1 MHSMLLTSDKDPMG
15 AAIIDYLAHG
25 KASKLRVF
33 SSMFDEDE
41 IPVNQLFRTFQEMP
55 SLEQKALQLSTGKIL
70 DVGAGSGCHT
80 LALQEMG
87 KEVTAIDISPLSV
100 EAMNKRGVKDARLQN
115 FFDRSLTGPFDTILL
130 LMNGSGIIGKLE
142 NLPAFF
148 HRLKEVLA
156 RDGQLLLDSSDLSY
170 LFEDE
175 DDYEFEN
182 NNQQSRE
189 DESVFEEKIY
199 RKKSDNDTDFD
210 TDYNRLGSIHK
221 NIERFIYFSS
231 VDCIYKEGDEKVVEP
246 VEIFADKFSDN
257 YSHTKALA
265 TSYVLKMRKL
275 YPNIK
280 INILYPSAVIGK
292 NDYKPSSIGK
302 VVKDIMA
309 RKMQFGVKGGYNFI
323 DVDDVVKAT
332 EIVIDKKIE
341 GDFLLTGFPVTI
353 YEFYHIVNRHLG
365 RKKRTWKI
373 PLFIA
378 YLFIPFVPYLSKFV
392 LKTINENYNYDNHKL
407 KDILGLS
414 LTTFDDTIDKTIKFF
429 KEYEKDEKIN

>member
-175 DDYEFEN
+175 DGSFEIDLAGDYYGE
-182 NNQQSRE
+182 
-189 DESVFEEKIY
+189 I
-199 RKKSDNDTDFD
+199 DFQMQ
-210 TDYNRLGSIHK
+210 
-221 NIERFIYFSS
+221 
-231 VDCIYKEGDEKVVEP
+231 YKEIKGTPFDW
-246 VEIFADKFSDN
+246 
-257 YSHTKALA
+257 L
-265 TSYVLKMRKL
+265 YV
-275 YPNIK
+275 
-280 INILYPSAVIGK
+280 
-292 NDYKPSSIGK
+292 
-302 VVKDIMA
+302 
-309 RKMQFGVKGGYNFI
+309 
-323 DVDDVVKAT
+323 
-332 EIVIDKKIE
+332 
-341 GDFLLTGFPVTI
+341 DFQT
-353 YEFYHIVNRHLG
+353 
-365 RKKRTWKI
+365 
-373 PLFIA
+373 
-378 YLFIPFVPYLSKFV
+378 
-392 LKTINENYNYDNHKL
+392 
-407 KDILGLS
+407 LS
-414 LTTFDDTIDKTIKFF
+414 LYAAECGFNAEIIKKGKHYDYLAKLF
-429 KEYEKDEKIN
+429 